1 MQNFIISLIP
11 PIIMKLYQKY
21 KLSNTIKNSFE
32 YEINFFNRTSF
43 ISRALYKFDLEN
55 CKYLEIGVCTNEVFN
70 SIPLLA
76 KNKIGVD
83 PVSGG
88 THRMTSD
95 NFFKKNSEKFDVI
108 FIDGL
113 HLYEQCQKD
122 CINALDSLKDNGIII
137 FHDMLPRN
145 YLEENVP
152 PRQKTWSGDVWKVA
166 VEITNSNNLDFIIA
180 NIDRGVGI
188 LKPKKNYNY
197 KIMNEL
203 KTMDFNEFYDVF
215 YDKLPIVDAESALKF
230 IDN

>member
-1 MQNFIISLIP
+1 
-11 PIIMKLYQKY
+11 
-21 KLSNTIKNSFE
+21 
-32 YEINFFNRTSF
+32 
-43 ISRALYKFDLEN
+43 
-55 CKYLEIGVCTNEVFN
+55 
-70 SIPLLA
+70 
-76 KNKIGVD
+76 
-83 PVSGG
+83 
-88 THRMTSD
+88 
-95 NFFKKNSEKFDVI
+95 
-108 FIDGL
+108 
-113 HLYEQCQKD
+113 
-122 CINALDSLKDNGIII
+122 
-137 FHDMLPRN
+137 MLPRN

-203 KTMDFNEFYDVF
+203 KTMDFNEFYDLF